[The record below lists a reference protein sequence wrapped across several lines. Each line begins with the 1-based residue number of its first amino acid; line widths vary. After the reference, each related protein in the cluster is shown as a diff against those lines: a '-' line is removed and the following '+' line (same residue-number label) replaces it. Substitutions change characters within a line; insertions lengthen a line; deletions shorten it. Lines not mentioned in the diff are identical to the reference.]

1 MEEEERCRGQ
11 DIVPA
16 EHVRR
21 MADKAASH
29 KIVYSFW
36 KWHDLRVMPFPLSS
50 VHVAHARLGCDKNV
64 WVFLN
69 VIHQFDINRIKS
81 YLSPDKGR
89 FYGNFREVNIELQS

>member
-16 EHVRR
+16 KHVRR

-50 VHVAHARLGCDKNV
+50 VHVAHARLGCNKNV
-64 WVFLN
+64 WVRGEMILPPRGCGHISEPGPN
-69 VIHQFDINRIKS
+69 SGDS
-81 YLSPDKGR
+81 CAY
-89 FYGNFREVNIELQS
+89 FRLGLHR